1 MTLEKFLL
9 DLKDI
14 FETTK
19 INKNQKITSLKN
31 WDSLTALSVLALIDS
46 NFKNIKIN
54 ASKIEKF
61 KSIEELYKHVSKK

>member
-9 DLKDI
+9 ELKNI

-31 WDSLTALSVLALIDS
+31 WDSLTSLSVLSLIDS

-54 ASKIEKF
+54 SSKIEKF
-61 KSIEELYKHVSKK
+61 KSIEELYKYVSKK

>member
-9 DLKDI
+9 DLQDI
-14 FETTK
+14 FETKK

-31 WDSLTALSVLALIDS
+31 WDSLTLLSVLALIDS
-46 NFKNIKIN
+46 NFKNNKIT

-61 KSIEELYKHVSKK
+61 KSIEELYKHVTKK